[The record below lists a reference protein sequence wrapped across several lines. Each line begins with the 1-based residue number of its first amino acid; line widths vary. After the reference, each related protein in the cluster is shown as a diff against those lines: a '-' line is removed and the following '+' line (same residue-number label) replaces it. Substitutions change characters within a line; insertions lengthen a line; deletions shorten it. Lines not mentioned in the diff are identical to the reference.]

1 MFEINQKKI
10 RYTDRK
16 WPKGINFIPKDEGFV
31 RQVIMSRNK
40 IAPIM
45 IKWINDANTGKDYEE
60 WLACKDDYEV
70 AEVVKKDAKFRGCVF
85 REMFND
91 EQLKQQEIDNQ
102 SALQVV
108 AAQEQ
113 VQVQTDEQV
122 QENEQVQTDEQVQG
136 DEQNGQTS

>member
-1 MFEINQKKI
+1 MLRLLFTYNHEVVIFEINQKKI
-10 RYTDRK
+10 RYTDKK
-16 WPKGINFIPKDEGFV
+16 WPMGINFIPKDEGFV

-70 AEVVKKDAKFRGCVF
+70 AEVVKKDAKMRGCVF
-85 REMFND
+85 QNMFND

-102 SALQVV
+102 VALQVV
-108 AAQEQ
+108 EAQ
-113 VQVQTDEQV
+113 EQV
-122 QENEQVQTDEQVQG
+122 QENEQVQEEQ
-136 DEQNGQTS
+136 QNEK